1 MSNNGFN
8 TAPARYTA
16 TEDGRET
23 CDRMRDLLGDEGFA
37 AACQSN
43 VIKYTDRAG
52 RKGDWWEDMAKAW
65 WWCRMYLHVRGEAD
79 DPRSGRE
86 GFVGYS
92 RLGLRNCWTCRYD
105 MLECAGTRREHH
117 VCGALW
123 SPDVVEWVEDHVAP
137 DSPGVPSSMPPR
149 DADGCPGFA
158 PK

>member
-1 MSNNGFN
+1 MTDDATGY
-8 TAPARYTA
+8 TAAPARYTD

-23 CDRMRDLLGDEGFA
+23 CDRMRDFLGDEGFA
-37 AACQSN
+37 AACQAN

-52 RKGDWWEDMAKAW
+52 KKGSFLEDMAKAW
-65 WWCRMYLHVRGEAD
+65 WWVRMFLHVRGEAD

-92 RLGLRNCWTCRYD
+92 R
-105 MLECAGTRREHH
+105 
-117 VCGALW
+117 
-123 SPDVVEWVEDHVAP
+123 P
-137 DSPGVPSSMPPR
+137 MPPH